1 VDDRWPVLVRVRD
14 VHTRV
19 ALNKLMQERQ
29 ARARAQ
35 ANLQQV
41 LDRKAQ
47 LESQAKE
54 ASLWVAAAAA
64 EEGAP
69 VFTAAQIQGT
79 LDFAAGAR
87 AQARQMTIP
96 IQRAQLQFD
105 RASQAADQASAKYRQ
120 EAARKE
126 TVESHWRKMLQ
137 SSRRLRLERED
148 ASVTEERAG
157 FAVACEREDERNGSD
172 RDDREED
179 RWP

>member
-1 VDDRWPVLVRVRD
+1 MDKRWRVLVRVRD

-29 ARARAQ
+29 AQARAQ

-41 LDRKAQ
+41 LDRKSR
-47 LESQAKE
+47 LEMQALE
-54 ASLWVAAAAA
+54 ASLMVAAAAA
-64 EEGAP
+64 DDGAA
-69 VFTAAQIQGT
+69 VFTAGQIQGT

-105 RASQAADQASAKYRQ
+105 RTSQAVDQASARYRQ

-126 TVESHWRKMLQ
+126 TIESQWRKMLQ
-137 SSRRLRLERED
+137 SSQRRRLERED
-148 ASVTEERAG
+148 ANVTDERAG
-157 FAVACEREDERNGSD
+157 FAVAREREDERHGDGDGS
-172 RDDREED
+172 EL
-179 RWP
+179 

>member
-1 VDDRWPVLVRVRD
+1 MDDRWPVLVRVRD

-35 ANLQQV
+35 ASLRQA
-41 LDRKAQ
+41 LDRKSQ
-47 LESQAKE
+47 LERQATE
-54 ASLWVAAAAA
+54 ASLLIAAAAA
-64 EEGAP
+64 EEGAT

-105 RASQAADQASAKYRQ
+105 RASQAVDQASVKYRQ
-120 EAARKE
+120 EAARKQ
-126 TVESHWRKMLQ
+126 TVESHWLKMLQ

-157 FAVACEREDERNGSD
+157 FSVACEREDERSGD
-172 RDDREED
+172 HGGEGRE
-179 RWP
+179 P